1 MSFSL
6 NSSKSTINI
15 KSNLFNTNT
24 NYEKEYYN
32 KRLNSENLSK
42 SPLKK
47 IDFSYNKENYNFSNN
62 QVSLNNK
69 IPLTINPENYN
80 GYISNNNPLDKNYL
94 CDKIKKQNKKIPF
107 SEEKIVVNNNF
118 FNNSKKLFFIINNS
132 PFINAFNYFKNFF
145 KLPNIVYSPLS
156 NKEIF
161 YEHLTK
167 NIIDVNINIEN
178 ITNKLFKTKLNIYT
192 IINKL
197 VINCFNTNENEFLV
211 DLYGSFINGLCIESS
226 DVDILIRFKQFKLYS
241 SESLINIL
249 CEEINKLNYFKIIN
263 KLPHA
268 KIPIIKLEF
277 NLENHCPNLF
287 NETNIK
293 KINIDICFQ
302 NTILLPNNFV
312 PSLLI
317 IDEIRN
323 LVNYL
328 PGSKY
333 VIRTLKKLLKFKNLN
348 NYYSGGL
355 SSFSVFVMVFAFYK
369 YKCIINKFEKNENL
383 GIFFYQFIDF
393 YSNFDF
399 FSYGI
404 NYKNF
409 FPYFIINNNHFQNI
423 PMIIDPITQNNI
435 GSGTFKI
442 ENIKELFKDLKIYL
456 DTKFNCEEKDENIL
470 LEYIVK

>member
-24 NYEKEYYN
+24 NYEQEYYN

-42 SPLKK
+42 SPSKK
-47 IDFSYNKENYNFSNN
+47 NDFSYNKENYNFSNN

-80 GYISNNNPLDKNYL
+80 DYISNNPLDKNHL

-118 FNNSKKLFFIINNS
+118 YNNSKKLFFIINNS
-132 PFINAFNYFKNFF
+132 PFINVFNYFKNYF
-145 KLPNIVYSPLS
+145 KLPNIVNSPLS

-167 NIIDVNINIEN
+167 NIIDININIEN

-197 VINCFNTNENEFLV
+197 VMNCFNTKENEFLV

-241 SESLINIL
+241 SENLINIL
-249 CEEINKLNYFKIIN
+249 SEEINKLNYFKIIN

-277 NLENHCPNLF
+277 NLENNCPNLF

-302 NTILLPNNFV
+302 NTSLLPNNFV

-383 GIFFYQFIDF
+383 GNFFYQFIDF
-393 YSNFDF
+393 YSNFDYYT
-399 FSYGI
+399 YGI

-442 ENIKELFKDLKIYL
+442 EGIKELFKELKKYL

>member
-15 KSNLFNTNT
+15 KSNLFNTN
-24 NYEKEYYN
+24 YEPENFN
-32 KRLNSENLSK
+32 KRINSENFSK
-42 SPLKK
+42 SPSKK
-47 IDFSYNKENYNFSNN
+47 NISFNYNKENLNYSNN
-62 QVSLNNK
+62 NKVPLNNK

-80 GYISNNNPLDKNYL
+80 ICDSNNKILHKNYVYDKNE
-94 CDKIKKQNKKIPF
+94 KKNKKIPL

-118 FNNSKKLFFIINNS
+118 YNNSKKLFFIINNS
-132 PFINAFNYFKNFF
+132 PLINGFNYFKTFF
-145 KLPNIVYSPLS
+145 KLPNIVNSPLS
-156 NKEIF
+156 NKEMF

-167 NIIDVNINIEN
+167 NIINLNINIEN

-192 IINKL
+192 LINKL
-197 VINCFNTNENEFLV
+197 VINCFNTNENEFFV
-211 DLYGSFINGLCIESS
+211 DLYGSFMNGLCIESS
-226 DVDILIRFKQFKLYS
+226 DVDILIRFKQFNLNC
-241 SESLINIL
+241 SENLINIL
-249 CEEINKLNYFKIIN
+249 CEEINKLSYFKIIN

-277 NLENHCPNLF
+277 NLEDNCPNLF
-287 NETNIK
+287 YETNIK

-317 IDEIRN
+317 IDEIRK
-323 LVNYL
+323 LVDYL

-333 VIRTLKKLLKFKNLN
+333 VIRTLKKLLKYKNLN

-355 SSFSVFVMVFAFYK
+355 SSFSLFIMVFAFYK

-399 FSYGI
+399 YSYGI

-423 PMIIDPITQNNI
+423 PIIIDPITQNNI

-456 DTKFNCEEKDENIL
+456 DTKYNCEEKDENIL
-470 LEYIVK
+470 LEYIIK